1 MCPGVPLPVAAPLC
15 LPVARL
21 PVIVTYLVSAL
32 TRNDQ
37 TTAESPRGG
46 ETGRHTAYLP
56 TKVFSH
62 VLNRRAIDALNHTHT
77 HSSLCIVCV
86 CAKHVVP
93 WCSFEYLVI
102 DLRPSNGTPFRG
114 WGMVGPPMSFFWDV
128 GSFLPPLVRGVSK
141 YLGFYHRKVN
151 RSLS

>member
-62 VLNRRAIDALNHTHT
+62 VLNRRGIDALNHTHT
-77 HSSLCIVCV
+77 PRCV
-86 CAKHVVP
+86 LFVFALNTWFHGVP
-93 WCSFEYLVI
+93 
-102 DLRPSNGTPFRG
+102 
-114 WGMVGPPMSFFWDV
+114 
-128 GSFLPPLVRGVSK
+128 
-141 YLGFYHRKVN
+141 
-151 RSLS
+151 LST

>member
-1 MCPGVPLPVAAPLC
+1 MCPGVQLPVAAPLC

-77 HSSLCIVCV
+77 PRCV
-86 CAKHVVP
+86 LFVFALNTWFHGVP
-93 WCSFEYLVI
+93 
-102 DLRPSNGTPFRG
+102 
-114 WGMVGPPMSFFWDV
+114 
-128 GSFLPPLVRGVSK
+128 
-141 YLGFYHRKVN
+141 
-151 RSLS
+151 LST

>member
-1 MCPGVPLPVAAPLC
+1 MNIIDLFYITDGGDGYTVEEPRVCPGVPLPVAAPL
-15 LPVARL
+15 LSASGT
-21 PVIVTYLVSAL
+21 VTYLVSAL

-77 HSSLCIVCV
+77 PRCV
-86 CAKHVVP
+86 LFVFALNTWFHGVP
-93 WCSFEYLVI
+93 
-102 DLRPSNGTPFRG
+102 
-114 WGMVGPPMSFFWDV
+114 
-128 GSFLPPLVRGVSK
+128 
-141 YLGFYHRKVN
+141 
-151 RSLS
+151 LST

>member
-1 MCPGVPLPVAAPLC
+1 MSGGPATRGCTSLSASGTVTC
-15 LPVARL
+15 
-21 PVIVTYLVSAL
+21 IVTYLVSAL

-77 HSSLCIVCV
+77 PRCV
-86 CAKHVVP
+86 LFVFALNTWFHGVP
-93 WCSFEYLVI
+93 
-102 DLRPSNGTPFRG
+102 
-114 WGMVGPPMSFFWDV
+114 
-128 GSFLPPLVRGVSK
+128 
-141 YLGFYHRKVN
+141 
-151 RSLS
+151 LST